1 MLRQQAEVDGKQ
13 HYLSQADFITPRGS
27 RDHLGMFAVAC
38 FGAEAAA
45 KRHED
50 ANDDY
55 SKIMVQA
62 LADRLVEAFA
72 EKLHRD
78 MRVAH
83 WGYAASESLS
93 HDDLLKV
100 KYDGIRP
107 APAYPSQPDHTEKRT
122 MWDLLQITEETGIE
136 LTESLAM
143 SPASSVCGQY
153 FANACS

>member
-1 MLRQQAEVDGKQ
+1 MLRQQAEVDGQQ
-13 HYLSQADFITPRGS
+13 HYLSQADFVTPRGS

-83 WGYAASESLS
+83 WGYAASEALS
-93 HDDLLKV
+93 QRSAESVDSVHFSDRIL
-100 KYDGIRP
+100 
-107 APAYPSQPDHTEKRT
+107 
-122 MWDLLQITEETGIE
+122 EEFQG
-136 LTESLAM
+136 LARM
-143 SPASSVCGQY
+143 
-153 FANACS
+153 